1 MTKIQDD
8 IDLFFTNP
16 SIEPKPPSVF
26 SVLYLLRR
34 DIKQCINAKQILWPA
49 TMAIL
54 AGVDLLGKFYAGE
67 DGRGVGNRFR
77 NFVDRYFQ
85 PISSEDA
92 ETVYQ
97 LRNALLHS
105 FGLYSKSSGGE
116 YYFTLVLP
124 EAGPLVVEHIR
135 TKGRYL
141 ISIIA
146 LYNKFEMAIQSYH
159 SDLETDSGL
168 QDNFGKMYNRYGTI
182 HIGGDVVEDRQA
194 N

>member
-16 SIEPKPPSVF
+16 SVEPKLPGVF

-34 DIKQCINAKQILWPA
+34 DIKECINAGRILWPA

-67 DGRGVGNRFR
+67 DGHGVGARFR
-77 NFVDRYFQ
+77 SFVNQYFQ

-116 YYFTLVLP
+116 YYFTLILQ
-124 EAGPLVVEHIR
+124 EAGPLVVEHVR
-135 TKGRYL
+135 AKGRYL
-141 ISIIA
+141 ISIRS
-146 LYNKFEMAIQSYH
+146 LYDKFETAIQGYR
-159 SDLETDSGL
+159 SDLDTNSDL
-168 QDNFGKMYNRYGTI
+168 QGNFGEMYNRYGTI
-182 HIGGDVVEDRQA
+182 RIGEDVLLLSGS
-194 N
+194 